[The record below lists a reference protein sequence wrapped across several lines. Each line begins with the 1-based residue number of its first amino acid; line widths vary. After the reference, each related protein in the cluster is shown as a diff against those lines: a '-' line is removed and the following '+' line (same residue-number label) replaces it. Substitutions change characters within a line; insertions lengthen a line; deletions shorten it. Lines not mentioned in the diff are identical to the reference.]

1 MSVRVDACSFVSVC
15 LPDLAFFEQID
26 SLSSVRLVI
35 PKDLLPVEAR
45 ENTLKK
51 VSEVLSRFAKDGLP
65 QLDPED
71 DMKVLVDFS
80 FAQVFSNQFD
90 ILSFVAFL

>member
-1 MSVRVDACSFVSVC
+1 MTS
-15 LPDLAFFEQID
+15 I
-26 SLSSVRLVI
+26 RLVI
-35 PKDLLPVEAR
+35 PKDLLPLEAR

-71 DMKVLVDFS
+71 DMKVFLEFHLHSFLASRVD
-80 FAQVFSNQFD
+80 V
-90 ILSFVAFL
+90 LSFVA